1 MRAGW
6 MRPSVMSLV
15 SVRRAVSRRTP
26 SKPEST
32 TASGVSS
39 MMKSMPVMFSSVRML
54 RPSRPMMRPFMSSDG
69 RLTTETVV
77 SATWLAAVRWM
88 LSERMLRARRS
99 ASLRASSSI
108 CRTSLAISWRASSS
122 VCLSSISLACAAL
135 RPEMRSSW
143 IIASACA
150 LFSSSDMRWLLAS
163 RSRMDCSRRSC
174 SAPRASMA
182 SSRCSWRC
190 SALVSSSRRSRSSA
204 STSLRTRCTSS
215 LASRR
220 ASLTMVSASRR
231 ESLRSFSASRSAPAS
246 LLEARLRRMKYP
258 TAMPTARPTTMY
270 TAIIIL
276 SIPSQVARHKKR
288 PGNAPGLCH
297 ARTCTTIRWSSC
309 DYAQGSGRLKVRKTS
324 QISHR

>member
-1 MRAGW
+1 
-6 MRPSVMSLV
+6 
-15 SVRRAVSRRTP
+15 
-26 SKPEST
+26 
-32 TASGVSS
+32 
-39 MMKSMPVMFSSVRML
+39 
-54 RPSRPMMRPFMSSDG
+54 
-69 RLTTETVV
+69 
-77 SATWLAAVRWM
+77 
-88 LSERMLRARRS
+88 MLRARRS
-99 ASLRASSSI
+99 ASRRASSSTW
-108 CRTSLAISWRASSS
+108 RTSLAISWRASSS

-150 LFSSSDMRWLLAS
+150 LLSSSDMRWLLAS

-182 SSRCSWRC
+182 SSRCSMRC

-258 TAMPTARPTTMY
+258 TAMPTTRPTTMY
-270 TAIIIL
+270 TAIIISQSL
-276 SIPSQVARHKKR
+276 HRSRGTKKAGQRARPVPRSHVHDDTVIAAVTTPRGQDDCRFVKPPKSLIVDPWSIGSASIGAWAPSVSLCKSESGIHKARAHVA
-288 PGNAPGLCH
+288 CSDS
-297 ARTCTTIRWSSC
+297 T
-309 DYAQGSGRLKVRKTS
+309 
-324 QISHR
+324 

>member
-39 MMKSMPVMFSSVRML
+39 MMKSMPVMFSRVRML

-143 IIASACA
+143 IIASAWA
-150 LFSSSDMRWLLAS
+150 LLQLVRDALAVGVAVADGLLAAVLLGAAGV
-163 RSRMDCSRRSC
+163 D
-174 SAPRASMA
+174 APPRAAACAARPWS
-182 SSRCSWRC
+182 
-190 SALVSSSRRSRSSA
+190 SSSRRSRSSA
-204 STSLRTRCTSS
+204 STSLRTRWTSS

-258 TAMPTARPTTMY
+258 TAMPTASPTTIY

-276 SIPSQVARHKKR
+276 ICPFTGRAARKR

-297 ARTCTTIRWSSC
+297 ARTCTTIRRF
-309 DYAQGSGRLKVRKTS
+309 QL
-324 QISHR
+324 